1 MSDSDDGS
9 GSDDGSL
16 SSASVGDENPF
27 SGYSYNDNNV
37 LVPQKKRSST
47 SKETLPTKGESGS
60 ESSGDDDGDSTLDED
75 DNGGGNVVSDDDDDD
90 DDDNSND
97 DESLGIKKAA
107 AKPKK
112 LVEDLG
118 DSVDSWHFD
127 LGALE
132 ANLKMV
138 EEANKARQMDIGEA
152 AGGLDE
158 VMSKLSGMDDELSQ
172 VEREMSK
179 ADRSTEKME
188 SKKAELKKNTTE
200 QIQKRQIVRQKSM
213 DMIEARKAERAAR
226 LERAKQRIDGEK
238 EAERLK
244 KQNENKMDMSEDARK
259 ARAYSWYSRCG
270 HPVKKELIRR
280 VRAMGKGSDIAVADI
295 ELLPWNFNGTMVMAS
310 KMMVLK

>member
-1 MSDSDDGS
+1 MSDSD
-9 GSDDGSL
+9 GSDHDGSL
-16 SSASVGDENPF
+16 SSASVDENPF

-37 LVPQKKRSST
+37 LVPAQKRPST

-60 ESSGDDDGDSTLDED
+60 ESSAGDDESTLEDDDDGD
-75 DNGGGNVVSDDDDDD
+75 NDDDDD

-132 ANLKMV
+132 ANLKLV
-138 EEANKARQMDIGEA
+138 EEANMARQMDITQTSV
-152 AGGLDE
+152 GLDE
-158 VMSKLSGMDDELSQ
+158 VMSRMSGLDDELSHI
-172 VEREMSK
+172 EREMSK

-188 SKKAELKKNTTE
+188 SKKAEMKKSTTE
-200 QIQKRQIVRQKSM
+200 QIQKRQIVRQKSL

-226 LERAKQRIDGEK
+226 LERAKKRIDGEK

-244 KQNENKMDMSEDARK
+244 KEQDANSRLDMSDDARK
-259 ARAYSWYSRCG
+259 QRAYSWYSRCG
-270 HPVKKELIRR
+270 HPVKKELIKRIK
-280 VRAMGKGSDIAVADI
+280 AMGTGACDIIVADI
-295 ELLPWNFNGTMVMAS
+295 ELLPWNFNGTMVIAS
-310 KMMVLK
+310 KMMVLKAAKA